1 MTTTNEIFKTEED
14 LYVSEAIDMPT
25 TNEIFK
31 SDAIEDLYISGEEE
45 YERYYELSQMGYDE
59 IKEIAESLGI
69 KGIDFYGTFVAI
81 VKIIRAESALKKC
94 GDQK

>member
-1 MTTTNEIFKTEED
+1 
-14 LYVSEAIDMPT
+14 
-25 TNEIFK
+25 
-31 SDAIEDLYISGEEE
+31 
-45 YERYYELSQMGYDE
+45 MGYDE